1 MPYSVE
7 FTDLINK
14 GVITVEDNGTNE
26 ETSISLMGRNLQ
38 DFGEILNENLLHI
51 LENFANASSPGNPV
65 EGQLWYDTT
74 TGVDQLKLYDGA
86 QWVSAGGLKK
96 ASSEP
101 EASASTVGDIW
112 VDTANSQVYVYTGS
126 GYILVGPDYSDGAS
140 TGAKFEQR
148 TNSNNTTENVIVD
161 TVNDIPVAITAQTE
175 FNLKRA
181 ETGFAA
187 AASIKKGIN
196 LASDAKLYGIATSAE
211 TLVISNKNIA
221 ASSFARRDTTNNFS
235 QAQNILSNTGLA
247 IGENGLLRMSV
258 TGSTAIIRHTA
269 NDGTLDFKVN
279 DNGTTKTA
287 IRITPEQ
294 KVGIANEAPQVEL
307 DVTGDAAI
315 SKTLEVGSTLQSSS
329 ISTGAMVVGGGAG
342 IGRNLNIGENL
353 TVGSVSDPLT
363 GTILAKDIQP
373 LANNSYDVGTQELKY
388 RNVYAT
394 SFIGNLTGTVTGNIS
409 GSAATAGK
417 LSSPTTFQMAGDVTA
432 TSFAFDGKTGGTT
445 KTFTTSISS
454 SFITNK
460 TDTTTIE
467 GNDKILIDRAGT
479 LLQVSQEK
487 LVSSVPTFFLGQI
500 MPYAGQTLPAAQTSW
515 ALCHGQELN
524 IAEYGDLF
532 TILGYTW
539 GGQTGLTFR
548 LPDLRG
554 RQVVGYVPT
563 GVSFTD
569 QNRIFDDGATSVFG
583 ATAGRES
590 DWITKDQL
598 PDHEHNF
605 DGDAGNEYLAL
616 TNAGTGTDTG
626 ATSNNLLGNNAGYG
640 IDRTGSVEGVTFSA
654 ETIDGVSQDVGNK
667 FSVTSPS
674 VVMNYIIYI
683 GPIAGA

>member
-14 GVITVEDNGTNE
+14 GIITVEDGGTNE
-26 ETSISLMGRNLQ
+26 ETSISLLGRNLQ
-38 DFGEILNENLLHI
+38 DFGEILNENLLHM
-51 LENFANASSPGNPV
+51 LENFANTTSPSNPV

-74 TGVDQLKLYDGA
+74 SGVDQLKLYDGA

-96 ASSEP
+96 AASEP

-126 GYILVGPDYSDGAS
+126 GYILIGPDYSEGAS
-140 TGAKFEQR
+140 TGAKFEER
-148 TNSNNTTENVIVD
+148 VNSNNTTENVIVD
-161 TVNDIPVAITAQTE
+161 TVNNVPVAITAQTE

-196 LASDAKLYGIATSAE
+196 LASDAKLYGTATSAE
-211 TLVISNKNIA
+211 TLVVNNNNIA
-221 ASSFARRDTTNNFS
+221 ATNFARKDTANNF
-235 QAQNILSNTGLA
+235 ALGQNILSNTGLS
-247 IGENGLLRMSV
+247 IGENGLLRMSI

-287 IRITPEQ
+287 VRITPDQ
-294 KVGIANEAPQVEL
+294 KVGIANEAPQQAL
-307 DVTGDAAI
+307 DVTGSAVI
-315 SKTLEVGSTLQSSS
+315 SNTLEVGSTLESSSSS
-329 ISTGAMVVGGGAG
+329 IGAMVVDGGVG
-342 IGRNLNIGENL
+342 IGKKLNVAGDIATDGNIS
-353 TVGSVSDPLT
+353 GSNIKPS
-363 GTILAKDIQP
+363 
-373 LANNSYDVGTQELKY
+373 ANNSYDIGSTELKY
-388 RNVYAT
+388 RTVYAT
-394 SFIGNLTGTVTGNIS
+394 NFVGNLTGTLTGNIS

-417 LSSPTTFQMAGDVTA
+417 LASPTTFEMTGDVTA
-432 TSFAFDGKTGGTT
+432 SSFTFDGQAGGTT

-454 SFITNK
+454 AFITDK

-467 GNDKILIDRAGT
+467 STDKLLIDRAGT

-487 LVSSVPTFFLGQI
+487 LVSTVPTFALGMI
-500 MPYAGQTLPAAQTSW
+500 MPYAGSAAPASSTNWVICDGREMQVS
-515 ALCHGQELN
+515 
-524 IAEYGDLF
+524 EYPLLYAV
-532 TILGYTW
+532 LGNTW
-539 GGQTGLTFR
+539 GGIVNTSFF

-563 GVSFTD
+563 SVTFID

-590 DWITKDQL
+590 DYIRANQL
-598 PDHEHNF
+598 PDHEHSLA
-605 DGDAGNEYLAL
+605 GDAGNQYLAL
-616 TNAGTGTDTG
+616 TNSGDGSDDG
-626 ATSNNLLGNNAGYG
+626 ASANTLLGNTAGYG
-640 IDRTGSVEGVTFSA
+640 IDKTGSVEDVTFNPHPDFPG
-654 ETIDGVSQDVGNK
+654 EQVGNK

-674 VVMNYIIYI
+674 VVLNYIIYI